1 MPINLNLPKKP
12 GLFITG
18 TDTAVGKT
26 VIAGAITRILTDK
39 GLKVGVFKPIATGC
53 HRTWE
58 GLVSYET
65 EFLANCANSN
75 LPLPTIT
82 PVTYVTSATPVV
94 SAAREAKPVN
104 FDKIAAA
111 YKQVCRDS
119 DIVVVEGIGGVR
131 VPLDMEFDLLDLAVE
146 FNLPVVI
153 VTHPDPGTVNHT
165 LMTIDSVRAAKLKIA
180 GVVINYCDAT
190 KETIAGNTAPAVIAQ
205 FGAVNILSEV
215 PFDETVDLDRMYLGE
230 VILTSLSKCDWKKL
244 AQMRT

>member
-1 MPINLNLPKKP
+1 MPINLDLPRRP

-18 TDTAVGKT
+18 TDTAIGKT
-26 VIAGAITRILTDK
+26 LIAGAIAKVLTDD

-53 HRTWE
+53 RHRWE
-58 GLVSYET
+58 GLVADDT
-65 EFLANCANSN
+65 QFLANCANSN

-82 PVTYVTSATPVV
+82 PVTYVTGATPVV
-94 SAAREAKPVN
+94 SAAREGKPVN
-104 FDKIAAA
+104 FESIAAA
-111 YKQVCRDS
+111 YKQVCEDS
-119 DIVVVEGIGGVR
+119 DIVIVEGIEGVR
-131 VPLDMEFDLLDLAVE
+131 VPLNMEFDLLDLAVE

-165 LMTIDSVRAAKLKIA
+165 LMTIDCIRAAKLKIA

-190 KETIAGNTAPAVIAQ
+190 KETVAGNTAPAVIAQ

-215 PFDETVDLDRMYLGE
+215 PFDETVNLNEMGLGE
-230 VILTSLSKCDWKKL
+230 VILNSLSNCDWKKL